1 MVSVFFAR
9 SPAVAGTSLV
19 VATLFPLAGSKIGV
33 AVCSL
38 RVTSGVRSG
47 SGGDFNLPQ
56 NLTSTDLHWRS
67 AMASTPDCRIASVS
81 RPAPTGYSVL
91 PLLSDAPGSLAAERQ
106 PMLDPTRSHRPVT
119 GMYPVIH
126 EPWTT
131 QRAVEELALIPKH
144 RVFIRRPIQERR
156 ARPPRDGLSWRVP
169 ARGPEGCP
177 DAR

>member
-1 MVSVFFAR
+1 MVSAFFAR

-67 AMASTPDCRIASVS
+67 AMASTPDCPPVS
-81 RPAPTGYSVL
+81 HPAPTGYSVL
-91 PLLSDAPGSLAAERQ
+91 PLSSVVPVSLAAERQ
-106 PMLDPTRSHRPVT
+106 PTLDPTRSHRPVT
-119 GMYPVIH
+119 GTCPVIH
-126 EPWTT
+126 ELWTT
-131 QRAVEELALIPKH
+131 QRTVEELALILGH
-144 RVFIRRPIQERR
+144 RVFRRPIQERH
-156 ARPPRDGLSWRVP
+156 ARPRRDGLPWRVP
-169 ARGPEGCP
+169 AREPEGLS
-177 DAR
+177 

>member
-1 MVSVFFAR
+1 MVSAFFAR
-9 SPAVAGTSLV
+9 SSAVAGASLV
-19 VATLFPLAGSKIGV
+19 VAIPFPLAGSRIGV

-38 RVTSGVRSG
+38 RITSGVRSG

-67 AMASTPDCRIASVS
+67 AMASSPDCPPVYC
-81 RPAPTGYSVL
+81 PAPTGYSVL
-91 PLLSDAPGSLAAERQ
+91 PLSSDAPVSLAAERQ
-106 PMLDPTRSHRPVT
+106 PTRSHRPVT
-119 GMYPVIH
+119 GTYPVIH

-156 ARPPRDGLSWRVP
+156 ARPPRDGLPRRIP
-169 ARGPEGCP
+169 ARGPGLS
-177 DAR
+177 

>member
-1 MVSVFFAR
+1 MVPAFFAR
-9 SPAVAGTSLV
+9 SPAVAGASLV
-19 VATLFPLAGSKIGV
+19 VAIPFPLAGSRIGV

-67 AMASTPDCRIASVS
+67 AMASSPDCPPAS
-81 RPAPTGYSVL
+81 RPAPTGYAIL
-91 PLLSDAPGSLAAERQ
+91 PLSSDAPVSLATKRK
-106 PMLDPTRSHRPVT
+106 PTLDPTGSHRPMI
-119 GMYPVIH
+119 GACSVIH
-126 EPWTT
+126 GPWTT
-131 QRAVEELALIPKH
+131 QRTIEELALIPKH
-144 RVFIRRPIQERR
+144 RVFRRPIQQRR
-156 ARPPRDGLSWRVP
+156 ARPPRDSLPWRVP

>member
-19 VATLFPLAGSKIGV
+19 VATLFPLAGSRIGV

-67 AMASTPDCRIASVS
+67 AMASTPDCPPAS
-81 RPAPTGYSVL
+81 RPAPTGYSVF
-91 PLLSDAPGSLAAERQ
+91 PLSSVVPVSLAAERQ
-106 PMLDPTRSHRPVT
+106 PTLDPTRSHRPVT
-119 GMYPVIH
+119 GTYPVIH

-131 QRAVEELALIPKH
+131 QRTVEELALIPKH

-156 ARPPRDGLSWRVP
+156 ARPPQDGLPRRIP
-169 ARGPEGCP
+169 ARGPGSCP

>member
-1 MVSVFFAR
+1 MVSIFFAR

-19 VATLFPLAGSKIGV
+19 VATLFPLAGSRIGV

-67 AMASTPDCRIASVS
+67 AMASAPDCRIASAS

-91 PLLSDAPGSLAAERQ
+91 PLSSVVPVSLAAERQ
-106 PMLDPTRSHRPVT
+106 PTLDPTRSHRPVT
-119 GMYPVIH
+119 GTYPVIH

-156 ARPPRDGLSWRVP
+156 ARPPRDGLPRRIP
-169 ARGPEGCP
+169 ARGPGLS
-177 DAR
+177 

>member
-1 MVSVFFAR
+1 MVPAFFAR
-9 SPAVAGTSLV
+9 SPAVAGASVV
-19 VATLFPLAGSKIGV
+19 VAIPFPLAGSRIGV

-67 AMASTPDCRIASVS
+67 AMASSPDCPPAS
-81 RPAPTGYSVL
+81 RPAPTGYAVL
-91 PLLSDAPGSLAAERQ
+91 PLLSDAPVSLAAERQ

-144 RVFIRRPIQERR
+144 RVFIRRSIQERR
-156 ARPPRDGLSWRVP
+156 ARPPRDGLPRQVP
-169 ARGPEGCP
+169 ARGPGSCP

>member
-1 MVSVFFAR
+1 MVPAFFAR
-9 SPAVAGTSLV
+9 SPAVAGASLV
-19 VATLFPLAGSKIGV
+19 VATPFPLARSKIGV

-56 NLTSTDLHWRS
+56 NLTSTDLHWKS
-67 AMASTPDCRIASVS
+67 AMASSPDCPPAS

-91 PLLSDAPGSLAAERQ
+91 PLSSDAPVSLAAERQ

-119 GMYPVIH
+119 GTCPVIH
-126 EPWTT
+126 RPWTT

-144 RVFIRRPIQERR
+144 RVFRRPIQERR
-156 ARPPRDGLSWRVP
+156 ARPPRDGLPRRVP

>member
-19 VATLFPLAGSKIGV
+19 VATPFSLAGSRIGV

-38 RVTSGVRSG
+38 RVTSGARSG

-91 PLLSDAPGSLAAERQ
+91 PLLSDAPVSLAAERQ
-106 PMLDPTRSHRPVT
+106 PTLDPTRSHRPVT
-119 GMYPVIH
+119 GTCPVIH
-126 EPWTT
+126 GPWTT
-131 QRAVEELALIPKH
+131 QRTVEELALILGH
-144 RVFIRRPIQERR
+144 RVFRRPIQERR
-156 ARPPRDGLSWRVP
+156 ARPRRDGLPWRVP
-169 ARGPEGCP
+169 AREPEGLS
-177 DAR
+177 

>member
-19 VATLFPLAGSKIGV
+19 VATPFSLAGSRIGV

-67 AMASTPDCRIASVS
+67 VMASTPDCPPAS
-81 RPAPTGYSVL
+81 RPAPTGYSVF
-91 PLLSDAPGSLAAERQ
+91 PLSSVVPVSLAAERQ
-106 PMLDPTRSHRPVT
+106 PTLDPTRSHRPVT
-119 GMYPVIH
+119 GTYPVIH

-131 QRAVEELALIPKH
+131 QRTVEELALIPKH

-156 ARPPRDGLSWRVP
+156 ARPPQDGLPRRIP
-169 ARGPEGCP
+169 ARGPGSCP

>member
-1 MVSVFFAR
+1 MVSAFFAR

-19 VATLFPLAGSKIGV
+19 VATLFPLAGSRIGV

-67 AMASTPDCRIASVS
+67 AMASTPDCPPVS
-81 RPAPTGYSVL
+81 HPAPTGYSVF
-91 PLLSDAPGSLAAERQ
+91 PLSSVVPVSLAAERQ
-106 PMLDPTRSHRPVT
+106 PTLDPTRSHRPVT

-131 QRAVEELALIPKH
+131 QRAVEELALILGH
-144 RVFIRRPIQERR
+144 QGVFRPLIQERR
-156 ARPPRDGLSWRVP
+156 TRPWRDGLPGTR
-169 ARGPEGCP
+169 ARTRGLS
-177 DAR
+177 

>member
-1 MVSVFFAR
+1 MVSAFFAR

-67 AMASTPDCRIASVS
+67 AMASTPDCPPVS
-81 RPAPTGYSVL
+81 HPAPTGYSVL
-91 PLLSDAPGSLAAERQ
+91 PLSSVVPVSLAAERQ
-106 PMLDPTRSHRPVT
+106 PTLDPRLSHRPAT
-119 GMYPVIH
+119 GTCLVIH
-126 EPWTT
+126 GPWTT
-131 QRAVEELALIPKH
+131 QRTGEELALIPKH
-144 RVFIRRPIQERR
+144 RAFRCLIQERR
-156 ARPPRDGLSWRVP
+156 ARPPQDGLPRRVS

>member
-19 VATLFPLAGSKIGV
+19 VATPFSLAGSRIGV

-38 RVTSGVRSG
+38 RVTSGARSG

-67 AMASTPDCRIASVS
+67 VMASTPDCPPAS
-81 RPAPTGYSVL
+81 RPAPTGYSVF
-91 PLLSDAPGSLAAERQ
+91 PLSSVVPVSLAAERQ
-106 PMLDPTRSHRPVT
+106 PTLDPTRSHRPVT
-119 GMYPVIH
+119 GTYPVIH

-131 QRAVEELALIPKH
+131 QRTVEELALIPKH

-156 ARPPRDGLSWRVP
+156 ARPPQDGLPRRIP
-169 ARGPEGCP
+169 ARGPGSCP